1 MRFPVRSL
9 SPESVSRFVVV
20 LLPMWMATATHYDD
34 TQPAVPAPTNRKA
47 RQRPRITTG
56 RLGRIDA
63 PKGQNLMDI
72 VAQPGDP
79 RIVEIEQLAIDEG
92 LPLALRPET
101 ICALEDCGWMADP
114 FTAQIWPD
122 WSQDQAMPVA
132 TLLFLAEL
140 EAAADEVRHGRA

>member
-1 MRFPVRSL
+1 MRSNTCGLSSL
-9 SPESVSRFVVV
+9 ELLAGLVV
-20 LLPMWMATATHYDD
+20 LLARALTAATAASTFSPQYGH
-34 TQPAVPAPTNRKA
+34 TNKKSSAATVNRCGA
-47 RQRPRITTG
+47 IGANRRPERS
-56 RLGRIDA
+56 
-63 PKGQNLMDI
+63 NLMDI
-72 VAQPGDP
+72 VAQAGDP